1 MWRST
6 EVLQESVELVWAG
19 YMGLSGYIDFYMG
32 HICGC
37 VGVILLYGACKG
49 WQLFIR
55 AIYNYG
61 VNRLLSKSTFKK
73 HILLRDGI
81 ASAFF
86 VEWMATRM
94 WPSQKRSADFD
105 MTCCFWIPYS
115 DIVTFL
121 QVLIASNFS
130 QKDESKGLTL
140 SEWTILRYSM
150 FQWDR
155 EGRWTIKYGKVW
167 ALMKPVY

>member
-1 MWRST
+1 MKWDFLRQMFLKIYVTALPISIIYQIHELIKFQPGKIENNKTWRST

-19 YMGLSGYIDFYMG
+19 YMGLSGYIDGYMG

-49 WQLFIR
+49 WQLYIR
-55 AIYNYG
+55 GIYNYG

-73 HILLRDGI
+73 HIQLPDGI

-94 WPSQKRSADFD
+94 RPSQKRSADFH
-105 MTCCFWIPYS
+105 MTCCF
-115 DIVTFL
+115 
-121 QVLIASNFS
+121 LILNEAS
-130 QKDESKGLTL
+130 L
-140 SEWTILRYSM
+140 
-150 FQWDR
+150 
-155 EGRWTIKYGKVW
+155 
-167 ALMKPVY
+167 